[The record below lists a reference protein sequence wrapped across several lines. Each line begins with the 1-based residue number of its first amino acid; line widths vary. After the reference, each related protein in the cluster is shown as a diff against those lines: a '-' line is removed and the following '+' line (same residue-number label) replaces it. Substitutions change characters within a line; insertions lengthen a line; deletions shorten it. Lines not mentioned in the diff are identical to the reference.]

1 MLSRQPGF
9 CQRPGGED
17 HVSHC
22 LHVLLPLPAHLL
34 LAPCR
39 PPCGR
44 PLRRLLAAHR
54 APLRRAPLRRRSAT
68 PARLFMP
75 PLPARRYELLS
86 AKPEGEA
93 KLLSGLVNKLGDPDR
108 KLASKV
114 SH

>member
-1 MLSRQPGF
+1 
-9 CQRPGGED
+9 
-17 HVSHC
+17 
-22 LHVLLPLPAHLL
+22 
-34 LAPCR
+34 
-39 PPCGR
+39 
-44 PLRRLLAAHR
+44 
-54 APLRRAPLRRRSAT
+54 
-68 PARLFMP
+68 MP